1 MNNCKFIMLENLS
14 INLLDIGALIVLLIG
29 SLVGLALGFVRAGLF
44 VASWLGAG
52 LTTVFGLPSVR
63 HFAREHIE
71 DKFFADLCTGA
82 TIFLLTLIALF
93 LLSSL
98 VGGWVRDSR
107 LNALDRSLG
116 MLAGTATSVFLLTS
130 AFMIMENIFP
140 GDKRLEIV
148 KEAKSLPI
156 VISSARFL
164 SEALPKNLEHLGI
177 GSLERTADQAKKVL
191 ENDVYDRLVRPNPIN
206 SLNEDRAGY
215 DKKERSNLERAIDLF
230 NNRSQ

>member
-1 MNNCKFIMLENLS
+1 MLENLS

-29 SLVGLALGFVRAGLF
+29 SLIGLVLGFVRAGLF

-52 LTTVFGLPSVR
+52 LATLFGLPSVR
-63 HFAREHIE
+63 YFARQHIE
-71 DKFFADLCTGA
+71 DKFFADLCTGV
-82 TIFLLTLIALF
+82 TIFFLTLIALF

-116 MLAGTATSVFLLTS
+116 MVAGTATSVFLLTG
-130 AFMIMENIFP
+130 AFLIMENILP

-156 VISSARFL
+156 VIASARFL
-164 SEALPKNLEHLGI
+164 SEALPKNLEHLGT
-177 GSLERTADQAKKVL
+177 GSIERTADQAKKVL
-191 ENDVYDRLVRPNPIN
+191 EKGIYDRLVRPDPLN

-215 DKKERSNLERAIDLF
+215 DKKERNNLERAIDLF